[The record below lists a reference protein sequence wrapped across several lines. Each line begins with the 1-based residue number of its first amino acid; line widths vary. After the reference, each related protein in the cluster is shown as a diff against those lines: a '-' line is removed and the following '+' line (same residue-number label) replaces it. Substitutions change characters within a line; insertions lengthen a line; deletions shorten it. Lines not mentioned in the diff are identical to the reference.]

1 MVVWRGM
8 VKMTFTL
15 DDTTVETLK
24 RIANRLQKPQSFI
37 LREAICHY
45 EPHAGQLSKAER
57 KQRIALFDQLIAK
70 IPSRP
75 ASETDT
81 ELRVQRLSR
90 RKGWQ
95 RRTPSKG

>member
-1 MVVWRGM
+1 M
-8 VKMTFTL
+8 VKMTLTL
-15 DDTTVETLK
+15 DITTIERLK
-24 RIANRLQKPQSFI
+24 RIAKRLQKPQSFI

-45 EPHAGQLSKAER
+45 ERRADHLGKAER
-57 KQRIALFDQLIAK
+57 KQRIDLFDQLIAK

-81 ELRVQRLSR
+81 ELQVQRLSR
-90 RKGWQ
+90 RKSWQ

>member
-1 MVVWRGM
+1 MVVWAGM

-15 DDTTVETLK
+15 DDTTIETLK
-24 RIANRLQKPQSFI
+24 RIAKRLQKPQSFI

-57 KQRIALFDQLIAK
+57 KQRIALFDQLIAT

-75 ASETDT
+75 ASETDS
-81 ELRVQRLSR
+81 ELRKQRLSR

-95 RRTPSKG
+95 GRTPSKG